1 MYVGTDTLWLD
12 SEGRFTIW
20 LVPESLA
27 RALVASSSLEVFKI
41 SFNHIGDIGIAHIA
55 IALQANNTLKSLT
68 LDIYDTY
75 TPTDK
80 AALSLATALTTNT
93 SMEYVKLS
101 WTSTNPG
108 TTLKTIAKCIKRS
121 NLRELKLKILTPQ
134 PLGEP

>member
-55 IALQANNTLKSLT
+55 IALQANNTLTSLT
-68 LDIYDTY
+68 LDIYGTY

-93 SMEYVKLS
+93 SMEYVKLDIHKS
-101 WTSTNPG
+101 RHHTEDNGRVYQEKQFERIETKN
-108 TTLKTIAKCIKRS
+108 TYATAIR
-121 NLRELKLKILTPQ
+121 
-134 PLGEP
+134 